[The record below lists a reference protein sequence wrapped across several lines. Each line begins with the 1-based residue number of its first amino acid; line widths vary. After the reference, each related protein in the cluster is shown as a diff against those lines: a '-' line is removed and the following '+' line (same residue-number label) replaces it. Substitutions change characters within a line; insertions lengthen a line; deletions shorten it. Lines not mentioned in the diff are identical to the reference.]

1 MELRFMNWD
10 KSNIEN
16 CYGGLGVLRVLRLN
30 TSRVISGICR
40 RKLFSTRLNLGNFG
54 DSGVLHYSVFVSR

>member
-1 MELRFMNWD
+1 MNWD

-16 CYGGLGVLRVLRLN
+16 WYGVLGSVRILPLN
-30 TSRVISGICR
+30 ASRVISGICR

-54 DSGVLHYSVFVSR
+54 DSDVLHYSVFVSR

>member
-16 CYGGLGVLRVLRLN
+16 CYGGLGVLESPPPNIHRE
-30 TSRVISGICR
+30 
-40 RKLFSTRLNLGNFG
+40 
-54 DSGVLHYSVFVSR
+54 